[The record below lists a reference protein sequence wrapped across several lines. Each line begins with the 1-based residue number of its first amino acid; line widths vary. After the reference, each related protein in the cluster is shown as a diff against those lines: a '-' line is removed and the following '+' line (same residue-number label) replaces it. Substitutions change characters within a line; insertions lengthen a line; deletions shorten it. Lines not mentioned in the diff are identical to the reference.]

1 MKIGYARVSS
11 DDQTLNVQLEQLQS
25 IGCEKVFQEK
35 ASGKSADREE
45 LSRLIEFARE
55 GDVIHVTKVDRI
67 ARNTI
72 DALKIADELSDKGAG
87 LVFHDLGDLDINS
100 DVGRVIYTTISAF
113 AEMER
118 KRILQRC
125 NEGRERAKAE
135 GRHIGRFPDKQLH
148 ERIEA
153 FAEQGMNKHAI
164 SKELGCSRTTV
175 YKVLEMNN
183 FVWNDFGTLVSASK
197 VGSIIIIKNSIGDT
211 RKMSITKYK
220 ESALEVLNK
229 AQTMIGQTVMIRTS
243 QNTSDWSTQEW
254 FSEIDIIKGFVA

>member
-25 IGCEKVFQEK
+25 IGCDKVFQEK

-72 DALKIADELSDKGAG
+72 DALKIADELAEKGAG

-125 NEGRERAKAE
+125 NEGRARAKAE
-135 GRHIGRFPDKQLH
+135 GRHIGRFPDKTLH
-148 ERIEA
+148 KRIQELE
-153 FAEQGMNKHAI
+153 EQGMNKHAI

-175 YKVLEMNN
+175 YKVLSN
-183 FVWNDFGTLVSASK
+183 
-197 VGSIIIIKNSIGDT
+197 
-211 RKMSITKYK
+211 
-220 ESALEVLNK
+220 
-229 AQTMIGQTVMIRTS
+229 
-243 QNTSDWSTQEW
+243 
-254 FSEIDIIKGFVA
+254 